1 MNYVRTHRFDDPQ
14 DTLPRPLVQPMTIAQ
29 AERAYRSPLFMRA
42 QCSPNYQLFRGRA

>member
-29 AERAYRSPLFMRA
+29 AERAYRSPLFMGIYIHD
-42 QCSPNYQLFRGRA
+42 SLLDY